1 MNGLSLTLRAAPALR
16 LDLRGLLPQPLL
28 ALDDAAL
35 AALPVLMGLAAVP
48 LAELFTFE
56 RFDADQP
63 TLRLVGDLSRAD
75 HVGRGLAEGCV
86 EVDGN
91 VGDHAGTAMT
101 GGTLRIA
108 GDAGLLAGCQL
119 AGGRLEV
126 RGSVGDHAA
135 SGLPGSMDGMRGG
148 LFIVH
153 GNAGRRLADRM
164 RRGTLL
170 VLGATADFAASR
182 LVAGTVVL
190 AGRVGAHP
198 GYGLRRGSLLLLD
211 GPAEPPP
218 TWVPAGADAPVAWQ
232 LLARDLARLAA
243 DIGPPAAALA
253 ELPRRRVRRHLGDL
267 AVDGRGELI
276 QPV

>member
-1 MNGLSLTLRAAPALR
+1 MNGIALRLHATPSLR
-16 LDLRGLLPQPLL
+16 LDLRGLLPEPLL

-35 AALPVLMGLAAVP
+35 AAHRVLHGNQWLA
-48 LAELFTFE
+48 LAELFSIQ
-56 RFDADQP
+56 RFDADKP
-63 TLRLVGDLSRAD
+63 TLRLAGELQRAD
-75 HVGRGLAEGCV
+75 HIGRGLAGGRI
-86 EVDGN
+86 EVDGHA
-91 VGDHAGTAMT
+91 GDHAGTSMA
-101 GGTLRIA
+101 GGELHIA

-153 GNAGRRLADRM
+153 GQAGRRLADRM

-170 VLGATADFAASR
+170 VLGEVADFAASR

-198 GYGLRRGSLLLLD
+198 GWGQRRGSLVLLD
-211 GPAEPPP
+211 AAVQPGP

-232 LLARDLARLAA
+232 LLARDIARVAA
-243 DIGPPAAALA
+243 DLGPAAAALR
-253 ELPRRRVRRHLGDL
+253 ELPRRTVRRHLGDL

-276 QPV
+276 QPI